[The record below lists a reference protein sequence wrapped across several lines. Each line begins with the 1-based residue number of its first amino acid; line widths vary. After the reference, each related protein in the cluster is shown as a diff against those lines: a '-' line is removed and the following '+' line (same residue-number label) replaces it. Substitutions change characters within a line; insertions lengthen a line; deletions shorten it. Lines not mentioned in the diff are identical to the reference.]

1 MATTFATD
9 RLAPGPSS
17 WLPGGHFLKFR
28 RDPLTFFTTMART
41 YGDVSRFTFGSQPVY
56 LVSHPDMIEDTLVTS
71 ARKFQKGITLQRAKR
86 LLGEGLLTS
95 EGQMHLRQR
104 RTIQPLFHKQQVQ
117 RFAEAMVR
125 HAVRW
130 RESMH
135 DGSTIDVTAQM
146 GGLTLAIVGE
156 TLFSTDVQSDADE
169 VRDALSEAVQSFAY
183 AALPRIELIEKLP
196 VGPFVKVRKARARLD
211 RIIHK
216 VIAERRANPAA
227 SHDLVSMLLAARDPE
242 NPSERGMSDQQIRD
256 EAMTIFLAG
265 HETTANAMAWTWHLL
280 GQAPE
285 VETRLH
291 QEIDGVCT
299 DEPEGSSPRVPSIDD
314 VPRLEYARAVIA
326 ESMRLF
332 PPAWTIGRRA
342 MEPHTIGGFAIEKDA
357 LVLMSQWV
365 VHRDPRWWDD
375 PQSFKP
381 ERWLGSGSR
390 EPGTG
395 SQTGSPAPVPGIP
408 SGSRLP
414 DPGSRPRFSYFP
426 FGGGNR
432 VCIGE
437 SFAWTE
443 AILLLAVIAQTW
455 RFSGV
460 SAPRAEPRITLRPA
474 HLQMRLTRR

>member
-28 RDPLTFFTTMART
+28 RDPLTFFTTLART
-41 YGDVSRFTFGSQPVY
+41 YGDVARFTFGSQPVY
-56 LVSHPDMIEDTLVTS
+56 LASHPDMIEDVLVTS

-125 HAVRW
+125 HASRW

-156 TLFSTDVQSDADE
+156 TLFSTDVQSDANE
-169 VRDALSEAVQSFAY
+169 VRDALSEAVQTFAY
-183 AALPRIELIEKLP
+183 AVLPRIELIERLP
-196 VGPFVKVRKARARLD
+196 VGPFVRVRKARARLD
-211 RIIHK
+211 RIIHR

-280 GQAPE
+280 SQAPE
-285 VETRLH
+285 VESRLH
-291 QEIDGVCT
+291 QEIDRVCT
-299 DEPEGSSPRVPSIDD
+299 DEPEGSSPRGPSLPRVPSVDD

-381 ERWLGSGSR
+381 ERWI
-390 EPGTG
+390 
-395 SQTGSPAPVPGIP
+395 PVPG
-408 SGSRLP
+408 SRFP